1 MAAKETNMIYYKR
14 LMQIRKI
21 KKMLDA
27 IAYGSLFLDMAVA
40 IGNYISLK
48 STNRLTQTLDFW
60 LTAGLSL
67 EVGLTLFLLF
77 LLLLL
82 YHYDKLEWFLFTK
95 RSEMRQK

>member
-40 IGNYISLK
+40 IGITY
-48 STNRLTQTLDFW
+48 R
-60 LTAGLSL
+60 
-67 EVGLTLFLLF
+67 
-77 LLLLL
+77 
-82 YHYDKLEWFLFTK
+82 
-95 RSEMRQK
+95 